1 MLRNRMFLSVCAVCF
16 AFPAA
21 LRAQQPN
28 VDPIPVGNVAE
39 RLGVK
44 LMPSAPIELDFG
56 HSVTAMLADPGK
68 IGSLKVYIGV
78 NQDTTFLKYKRDFY
92 FGKGKILFPTPSLSA
107 ERPGTPRPRGRRR
120 NVQAS
125 WNRLSPFR
133 RAHSRLTRRCV

>member
-68 IGSLKVYIGV
+68 IESVGI
-78 NQDTTFLKYKRDFY
+78 
-92 FGKGKILFPTPSLSA
+92 KGMHEGARITITCVGP
-107 ERPGTPRPRGRRR
+107 
-120 NVQAS
+120 
-125 WNRLSPFR
+125 
-133 RAHSRLTRRCV
+133 SRLRVEADEMTPVEQRRTITVRVDSDGTLTQTADRPPPPKPPTN

>member
-1 MLRNRMFLSVCAVCF
+1 MLRNRMFLSVCALCF

-68 IGSLKVYIGV
+68 IESVGI
-78 NQDTTFLKYKRDFY
+78 
-92 FGKGKILFPTPSLSA
+92 KGMHEGARITITCVGPSRLRVEADEMTPVEQRKTITVRVDSDGTLTPTPD
-107 ERPGTPRPRGRRR
+107 RPPP
-120 NVQAS
+120 AK
-125 WNRLSPFR
+125 PP
-133 RAHSRLTRRCV
+133 AK

>member
-1 MLRNRMFLSVCAVCF
+1 MLRNRMFLSACAICV

-44 LMPSAPIELDFG
+44 LMPSAPTEIDLG

-68 IGSLKVYIGV
+68 IEAVGI
-78 NQDTTFLKYKRDFY
+78 
-92 FGKGKILFPTPSLSA
+92 KGMHEGARVTITCVGP
-107 ERPGTPRPRGRRR
+107 
-120 NVQAS
+120 
-125 WNRLSPFR
+125 
-133 RAHSRLTRRCV
+133 SRLRIEADEMSPVEQRKTITIRVDVDGTLTQTPDRPPPAKPPTK